1 MGLFGCCMEN
11 SVDRARGRHWLLA
24 QMLWRGQEVGTGQQ
38 PVSEAWKGWG
48 RARWAGRGDME
59 SKRNLAG
66 KGPRD
71 ERGQQGVWGL
81 GACGPPLRFP
91 Q

>member
-38 PVSEAWKGWG
+38 PLSQRHGKDGAESGGQEEGTWG
-48 RARWAGRGDME
+48 AREIWLGRGLEMREAGRLCG
-59 SKRNLAG
+59 AW
-66 KGPRD
+66 
-71 ERGQQGVWGL
+71 ERVGRL
-81 GACGPPLRFP
+81 
-91 Q
+91 